1 MSPQKAL
8 EIVGNK
14 LQEQYERWQPRVRW
28 SFWHNYLTLKS
39 DQERVS
45 LYIISRKIKKTVI
58 RMMKNINKEII
69 SDPMLNSPNYSSG
82 VLYGRQ

>member
-28 SFWHNYLTLKS
+28 SFWHNYFNS
-39 DQERVS
+39 EEWPRENFS
-45 LYIISRKIKKTVI
+45 LHYQLKIKKTVI

-69 SDPMLNSPNYSSG
+69 SDPILNSPNYSSG